1 MTHLHSMWSMKHL
14 SVGGGLK
21 DWGGC
26 SSCWQCV
33 SKILK
38 YIREMKLSDIFF
50 GVLYGGAFIL
60 VLYFVIGLFY
70 RPGPSTV
77 VVYDETP
84 VYQESVWWPW
94 AGGPYNY
101 WPWWTGWWSGGGDG
115 GYGYYGRR
123 WGPGPRHG
131 GYRPHGG
138 GGGRPWGG
146 GGRGAHG
153 GGMRMGGG
161 GMRGG
166 GGGGGRGGG
175 GGGRGGGR

>member
-1 MTHLHSMWSMKHL
+1 MRLIL
-14 SVGGGLK
+14 
-21 DWGGC
+21 
-26 SSCWQCV
+26 
-33 SKILK
+33 LK

-50 GVLYGGAFIL
+50 GFLYGGAFIL

-70 RPGPSTV
+70 RPAPSTV

-94 AGGPYNY
+94 SNGPYNY
-101 WPWWTGWWSGGGDG
+101 WPFWSGWWNGGGDA

-123 WGPGPRHG
+123 WGPHRGG
-131 GYRPHGG
+131 GYRPHG

-153 GGMRMGGG
+153 GGFGGG
-161 GMRGG
+161 GRGG
-166 GGGGGRGGG
+166 FGGGGRGGG
-175 GGGRGGGR
+175 GGGRGGGGGGRR